1 MSIADAV
8 QQGIRAVAAA
18 HGSEEAKRLMDAF
31 LQQQMTR
38 TT

>member
-18 HGSEEAKRLMDAF
+18 HGTEEARRLMGAF
-31 LQQQMTR
+31 VERRRTR
-38 TT
+38 